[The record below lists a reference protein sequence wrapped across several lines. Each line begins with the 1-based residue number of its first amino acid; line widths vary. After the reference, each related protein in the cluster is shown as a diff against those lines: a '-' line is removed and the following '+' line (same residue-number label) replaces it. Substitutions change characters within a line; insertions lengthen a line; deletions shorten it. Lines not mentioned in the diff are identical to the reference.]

1 MPITENTTRR
11 VPSAPTADNTKRVAT
26 TGATAAIPAFL
37 GGDTWGGTW
46 GGTWGR
52 TWLSVTPA
60 VPAVAA
66 SPAADNTPR
75 IGSAPTANNTKRVS
89 IA

>member
-1 MPITENTTRR
+1 MANTPRIS
-11 VPSAPTADNTKRVAT
+11 SAPSADNTKRVAT
-26 TGATAAIPAFL
+26 TGEVGGTPASF
-37 GGDTWGGTW
+37 GGDTWGNTW
-46 GGTWGR
+46 HGAWGR

-60 VPAVAA
+60 VAATPA

-75 IGSAPTANNTKRVS
+75 IGAAPTANTTKRVT